1 MAFHHFNTAA
11 IPVATNKNNS
21 SPSSTSSSHFLPTS
35 PLDHL
40 DLLSLSSPAISGFT
54 SPYHPFLQPDQGSGS
69 LPRSNLVHHSSKSR
83 KMTFKDRLST
93 GSTSADD
100 QSLSSFES
108 EDSNETSEAY
118 YSEVL
123 PSVQF
128 SPLGTPP
135 FTSVLD
141 QQPTIATPPGS
152 DGFSQRPPTLP
163 LLGVSKGSASLLSHD
178 VIGSPVDG
186 LSNTAKEYHQDSF
199 PLHSR
204 YPCSR
209 SSNPTTPSHEVKLMM
224 TSDGLSDRCQESSQ
238 KLRLNSQIG
247 FQRHIS
253 PTSKFP
259 PSLLS
264 HFPTTQ
270 PQLAPPLILSL
281 PFLFPSPLSSLPAR
295 TPPLL
300 HLLLSPPAHTP
311 PLNSSPHPPPS
322 PPPPLPLICLGSSS
336 TLDSILLTIYV
347 TRSSLLYL

>member
-270 PQLAPPLILSL
+270 PQLAPPPHQRSFTQ
-281 PFLFPSPLSSLPAR
+281 PSDLFGNQS
-295 TPPLL
+295 
-300 HLLLSPPAHTP
+300 LLSDT
-311 PLNSSPHPPPS
+311 N
-322 PPPPLPLICLGSSS
+322 PPPLRHRTISLNLTSHPVSERRGNRSVIREAEHLPDVS
-336 TLDSILLTIYV
+336 LDT
-347 TRSSLLYL
+347 YLFFFFFFFF